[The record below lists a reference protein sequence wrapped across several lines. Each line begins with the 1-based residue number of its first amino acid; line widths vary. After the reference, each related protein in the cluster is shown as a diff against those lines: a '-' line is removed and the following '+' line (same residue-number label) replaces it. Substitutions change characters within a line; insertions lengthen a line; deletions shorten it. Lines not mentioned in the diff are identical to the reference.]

1 MQTVRLRCAA
11 LCISLVYAIH
21 VAHALLQINSS
32 PNRLVRSQQCSS
44 CRIQR
49 SSGAGRLQHAV
60 TLNSGTRLQMSD
72 AEQDPDDMPDEL
84 AERLQAADSTSA
96 GKSSAAD
103 TSTSSVASS
112 KSGSGDTIDWD
123 NAWASK
129 QTELQDASAAE
140 LAAKQARP
148 AFSGRKEI
156 VVTGNEEEGFTYTAI
171 EANGSRPS
179 DGGFRLAD
187 EDSQARKDIMA
198 RETQLVDAVAFDKV
212 H

>member
-1 MQTVRLRCAA
+1 MVHSVRLRCTK
-11 LCISLVYAIH
+11 LFICLIY
-21 VAHALLQINSS
+21 VAHAAHSLLQSS
-32 PNRLVRSQQCSS
+32 RTPAWLVRSPQQYS

-49 SSGAGRLQHAV
+49 SIAAGTQRTVRYNH
-60 TLNSGTRLQMSD
+60 GTGLRMSD
-72 AEQDPDDMPDEL
+72 TDGQQDADDMPDEL
-84 AERLQAADSTSA
+84 AERQALQAADSAT
-96 GKSSAAD
+96 
-103 TSTSSVASS
+103 TT
-112 KSGSGDTIDWD
+112 KSGADDITATAKSGPDDAIDWD

-156 VVTGNEEEGFTYTAI
+156 VVTGNEEEGYTYTAI
-171 EANGSRPS
+171 EAGGSRPS
-179 DGGFRLAD
+179 DGGFKLAD

-212 H
+212 C